1 MKRNVGKTDRMVRLI
16 AAVVIGIAGLY
27 FNSWWGLVA
36 ALPLATSFLGFCPL
50 YRLLGIN
57 TCNNPAAKG
66 S

>member
-1 MKRNVGKTDRMVRLI
+1 MKSNVGKTDRIVRLI
-16 AAVVIGIAGLY
+16 AAIAIGIAGLY

-36 ALPLATSFLGFCPL
+36 ALPLATSYWGFCPL

-57 TCNNPAAKG
+57 TCNTPVTK